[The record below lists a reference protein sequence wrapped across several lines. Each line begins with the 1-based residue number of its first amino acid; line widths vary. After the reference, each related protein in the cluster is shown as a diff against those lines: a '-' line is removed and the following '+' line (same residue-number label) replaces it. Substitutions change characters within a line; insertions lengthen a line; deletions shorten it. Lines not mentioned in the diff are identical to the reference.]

1 MIYSILLQ
9 DPPRKNLQLEEM
21 FFVHQMKRRRK
32 KLRIHLKP
40 NLNSIRNFMIQ
51 MNVEVLASN
60 LNPKKTI
67 VGKDGRSYQEGMMTV
82 TWMKLQSFPVLVGRR
97 VLFPTRKLH
106 WFHQWLVQKETFDPH
121 PGQS

>member
-21 FFVHQMKRRRK
+21 FFVHQTKRRRR

-60 LNPKKTI
+60 LNPRKTI
-67 VGKDGRSYQEGMMTV
+67 VGKDGRSYPEGMMIV
-82 TWMKLQSFPVLVGRR
+82 TWMKLQSFLVLVGRR

-106 WFHQWLVQKETFDPH
+106 WFHQWLVQKETLDPR